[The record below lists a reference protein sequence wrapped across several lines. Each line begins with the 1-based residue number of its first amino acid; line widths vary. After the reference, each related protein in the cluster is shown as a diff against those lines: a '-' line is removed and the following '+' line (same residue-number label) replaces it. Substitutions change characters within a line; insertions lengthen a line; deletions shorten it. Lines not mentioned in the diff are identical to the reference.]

1 MLFIFFSWLILIII
15 ETMHETIIDI
25 NDAVMLVVLIIGMH
39 VILTFVIIII
49 IIEDIITIVK
59 PIASLLVLE
68 IHQDI

>member
-1 MLFIFFSWLILIII
+1 
-15 ETMHETIIDI
+15 MHETIIDI

-39 VILTFVIIII
+39 VILTFIIIII